1 MRSRRRKVDDTA
13 DAITNFALTFAKAV
27 LVTCF
32 ALFLMISPEQK
43 KDDGVKPKM
52 EFMITMEWA
61 TELNYDVD
69 IWMRDPD
76 GKMLYYSNKEVGF
89 LNLERDDLGWK
100 NNTVVVDGKKVVVPN
115 NQEIVAIRGIRPG
128 EYVVNAH
135 LYAVRSGQAS
145 GNGNRDSSGGDTGY
159 HPVPP
164 FDVKLRIDK
173 LNPRVKKVFEGSST
187 ISNNREEVHLIR
199 FTVTPEGEVV
209 NLTKELP
216 VKLREP
222 TTMDPR

>member
-1 MRSRRRKVDDTA
+1 MRSRRRKMDDTA

-32 ALFLMISPEQK
+32 ALFLMISPEEK
-43 KDDGVKPKM
+43 KDDGVRPKM

-69 IWMRDPD
+69 IWIRNPD
-76 GKMLYYSNKEVGF
+76 GNVMYYQNKEVGF

-115 NQEIVAIRGIRPG
+115 NQEMVALRGIHPG

-135 LYAVRSGQAS
+135 LYSIR
-145 GNGNRDSSGGDTGY
+145 GGDPDSTASDTQP
-159 HPVPP
+159 HPVTP
-164 FDVKLRIDK
+164 FDVKLRIEK
-173 LNPRVKKVFEGSST
+173 LNPKVKKVFEGTSV
-187 ISNNREEVHLIR
+187 IKNNQEEVHLVR
-199 FTVTPEGEVV
+199 FTVTPEGEIV
-209 NLTKELP
+209 NVSKELP
-216 VKLREP
+216 VNLRELLQMGTP
-222 TTMDPR
+222 

>member
-1 MRSRRRKVDDTA
+1 MRSRRRKMDDTA

-32 ALFLMISPEQK
+32 ALFLMISPEEK

-69 IWMRDPD
+69 IWIRDPN
-76 GKMLYYSNKEVGF
+76 GNVMYYQNKEVGF

-115 NQEIVAIRGIRPG
+115 NQEIVALRGIRPG

-135 LYAVRSGQAS
+135 LYSIR
-145 GNGNRDSSGGDTGY
+145 GGDPDSTASDTQP
-159 HPVPP
+159 HSVTP
-164 FDVKLRIDK
+164 FDVKLRIEK
-173 LNPRVKKVFEGSST
+173 LNPKVKKVFEGTSV
-187 ISNNREEVHLIR
+187 IKNNQEEVHLVR
-199 FTVTPEGEVV
+199 FTVTSEGEIV
-209 NLTKELP
+209 NVSKELP
-216 VKLREP
+216 VNLRELLQMGTP
-222 TTMDPR
+222 

>member
-1 MRSRRRKVDDTA
+1 MRNRRRHRMDDTA

-43 KDDGVKPKM
+43 SEDGVKPKM

-76 GKMLYYSNKEVGF
+76 GKILMYSNKEVGL

-100 NNTVVVDGKKVVVPN
+100 NNTVEVDGKKVLVPN

-135 LYAVRSGQAS
+135 LYATRTGAPDGS
-145 GNGNRDSSGGDTGY
+145 RDTKAEEHAG
-159 HPVPP
+159 PVPP

-173 LNPRVKKVFEGSST
+173 LNPKVKKVFEGSSV
-187 ISNNREEVHLIR
+187 ISNNREEVHLVR
-199 FTVTPEGEVV
+199 FTITSEGEIV
-209 NLTKELP
+209 NVTKELP
-216 VKLREP
+216 VKLRELI
-222 TTMDPR
+222 TNSSDTR